1 MPQITMISQHARMS
15 FCTFA
20 CSASL
25 LDEIHRRQAEQT
37 IYALSSGSGRA
48 GIAVIRISGPFAL
61 ECLRKIMDE
70 KQKLPP
76 TRMACVRRLLQPVV
90 DAHSPDARTPL
101 DNALVLSFRGPQS
114 FTGEDMVE
122 LHLHGSASVIAGT
135 LEALQQLGLQAAA
148 AGDFTRRAFAN
159 NKLDLTE
166 VEGLADLLDAET
178 EVQRVQALQQMGGA
192 LSDLYE
198 NWRSTLLHSLA
209 HLEAVIDFAD
219 EEDDVD
225 GQKDTI
231 LAEVGERVREL
242 SDAMQTHL
250 DDAHR
255 GELVRSGV
263 NVALVGAP
271 NAGKSSL
278 LNMLA
283 KRPAAIVSPEPGTT
297 RDVVDV
303 TLNLAGFPVRVSD
316 TAGLRA
322 GSNAVERE
330 GVRRAKAVVSEAQ
343 IQLLVVDGADTEA
356 DAAGWDDWWNQ
367 HVGSLAR
374 DARMFVVVNKSD
386 LVSGKASTELTR
398 KCDERFEQAA
408 QVLSL
413 SCVSGDGV
421 AALEKALASAVQ
433 DMLCPNSRS
442 DGVDGLPAL
451 AITRSRHRGH
461 VSVALAE
468 LNKAEQCMG
477 EVELSAEHLRRCSD
491 SLGQIVGRLG
501 VEEILDVV
509 FRDFCIGK

>member
-1 MPQITMISQHARMS
+1 MTIISQHVSMS
-15 FCTFA
+15 FRTCA

-25 LDEIHRRQAEQT
+25 LAENHRRQAEQT
-37 IYALSSGSGRA
+37 VYALSSGSGRA
-48 GIAVIRISGPFAL
+48 GIAVIRISGPFAR

-70 KQKLPP
+70 EQKLPP
-76 TRMACVRRLLQPVV
+76 NRMACVRRLFEPVL
-90 DAHSPDARTPL
+90 DAHSGVARRPL
-101 DNALVLSFRGPQS
+101 DNALVLSFRGPHS

-122 LHLHGSASVIAGT
+122 LHLHGSASVVAGT
-135 LEALQQLGLQAAA
+135 LEALNRLGLQPAA

-198 NWRSTLLHSLA
+198 DWRTTLLHSLA

-225 GQKDTI
+225 GQKDAI
-231 LAEVGERVREL
+231 LAGVGERVREL
-242 SDAMQTHL
+242 AGAMQTHL

-255 GELVRSGV
+255 GEMVRSGV

-278 LNMLA
+278 LNVLA

-322 GSNAVERE
+322 GSDAVERE
-330 GVRRAKAVVSEAQ
+330 GVRRAKAVVSAAQ
-343 IQLLVVDGADTEA
+343 IQLLVVDSADTEA
-356 DAAGWDDWWNQ
+356 GAASWDGWWSQ

-386 LVSGKASTELTR
+386 LVCDSKATELSR
-398 KCDERFEQAA
+398 QCGERFEQAA
-408 QVLSL
+408 EVLSL

-421 AALEKALASAVQ
+421 TALEKALASAVQ
-433 DMLCPNSRS
+433 DMLCPSSTS
-442 DGVDGLPAL
+442 DGADGLPAL

-461 VSVALAE
+461 VSAALAE
-468 LNKAEQCMG
+468 LERAEQCMG

-509 FRDFCIGK
+509 FKDFCIGK